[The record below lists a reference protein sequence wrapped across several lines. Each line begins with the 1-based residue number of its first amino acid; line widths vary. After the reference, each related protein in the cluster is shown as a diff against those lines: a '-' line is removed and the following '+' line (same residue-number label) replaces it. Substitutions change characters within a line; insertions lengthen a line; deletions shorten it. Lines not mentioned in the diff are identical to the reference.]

1 MIDPNW
7 ASGPLITNPRFA
19 RALSKIRSNNK
30 RKIRSQAK
38 KFLKEAANTK
48 NRMDKRPRENAHWV
62 KHADLNPVFAYLVEN
77 GKWTQILSMAAE
89 VAFFVSTHALC
100 CFDALLKA
108 ICSLMPKFDPHAKIR
123 SVPSIRR
130 LNKL

>member
-7 ASGPLITNPRFA
+7 TSSPLITNPRFA

-30 RKIRSQAK
+30 RKIRSQA

-77 GKWTQILSMAAE
+77 GK
-89 VAFFVSTHALC
+89 
-100 CFDALLKA
+100 
-108 ICSLMPKFDPHAKIR
+108 
-123 SVPSIRR
+123 
-130 LNKL
+130 

>member
-77 GKWTQILSMAAE
+77 GK
-89 VAFFVSTHALC
+89 
-100 CFDALLKA
+100 
-108 ICSLMPKFDPHAKIR
+108 
-123 SVPSIRR
+123 
-130 LNKL
+130 